1 MHGFCNWT
9 QGFERFFQ
17 LPLFLMCWTIANWL
31 LGELLMQ
38 ASGKMTKAQQKA
50 ANDVMKI
57 TIVND
62 QRGN

>member
-1 MHGFCNWT
+1 
-9 QGFERFFQ
+9 
-17 LPLFLMCWTIANWL
+17 MCWTIANWL